1 MHFDTFQLKKNLVI
15 LKEIKVKMMITNAF
29 LKKLL
34 LKMIVCLN
42 VSVFHLI
49 FGNDFSQETILY
61 NIFTINYIKNQYN
74 NIPNNFLMLL
84 KM

>member
-34 LKMIVCLN
+34 LKMI
-42 VSVFHLI
+42 
-49 FGNDFSQETILY
+49 
-61 NIFTINYIKNQYN
+61 K
-74 NIPNNFLMLL
+74 
-84 KM
+84 

>member
-34 LKMIVCLN
+34 LKMIVSLN

-49 FGNDFSQETILY
+49 LQM
-61 NIFTINYIKNQYN
+61 IFLKNYT
-74 NIPNNFLMLL
+74 L
-84 KM
+84 